1 MAGRLWVFLS
11 ERRIGS
17 LDEQAGKLRFAYEP
31 GVTTPLSVKLPI
43 RAEPFED
50 TECRSFFNNLLPEGS
65 WRQSLCR
72 QLRIG
77 ENDDFALLEA
87 LGTECAG
94 AVTLAK
100 DPEWTPAK
108 GAYRQTTEVELRRWV
123 LNPAARPSL
132 EVTPGL
138 RLSLAGAQD
147 KLLIHLDAGL
157 PYLCEG
163 GAPSTAILKP
173 DIRDIGNTIELS
185 GFNELL
191 SSTLA
196 KKCGIRAVE
205 PFWYAAAYAV
215 RRYDRAVKDGKVTRL
230 HQEDFAQIAGVSATN
245 KYEEHGGPG
254 WRACFAIVDEYAAV
268 PARDRLE
275 LLNRVFFN
283 ICLGNNDAHAKNFA
297 LLHGPTGRRPSLAPA
312 YDLVCTM
319 VYSALSKNMAMKIG
333 GQPNPG
339 QLTGDSWQQF
349 CDDTGFTA
357 APLRKLA
364 VEIATRVKAALPDLQ
379 QEVEASQAS
388 IKTDIYPVTRRAKF
402 FKYYAATVAKNCD
415 VLMHSLR

>member
-11 ERRIGS
+11 DRRIGT
-17 LDEQAGKLRFAYEP
+17 LAEQNGRLAFTYES
-31 GVTTPLSVKLPI
+31 GITTPLSVKLPI

-50 TECRSFFNNLLPEGS
+50 TECHAFFNNLLPEGN

-72 QLRIG
+72 QLRIA
-77 ENDDFALLEA
+77 ENDDFALLKA
-87 LGTECAG
+87 LGAECAG
-94 AVTLAK
+94 AVTLVE

-108 GAYRQTTEVELRRWV
+108 GAYRQTTEAELRRWV

-132 EVTPGL
+132 EATPGL

-147 KLLIHLDAGL
+147 KLLIHLDAGV
-157 PYLCEG
+157 PYLCES

-173 DIRDIGNTIELS
+173 DIRDIGNKVELS

-196 KKCGIRAVE
+196 KNCGMRAAE

-215 RRYDRAVKDGKVTRL
+215 RRYDRTIQDGKVTRL
-230 HQEDFAQIAGVSATN
+230 HQEDFAQIAGVPAAN

-254 WRACFAIVDEYAAV
+254 WQSCFAIVDEYAAV
-268 PARDRLE
+268 PAKDRLE
-275 LLNRVFFN
+275 LLNRLFFN

-297 LLHGPTGRRPSLAPA
+297 LLHNPAGGRPRLAPA

-319 VYSALSKNMAMKIG
+319 VYPALSKDMAMKIG
-333 GQPNPG
+333 GQSNPEK
-339 QLTGDSWQQF
+339 LTGDAWIKF
-349 CDDTGFTA
+349 CEDTGFTV
-357 APLRKLA
+357 APLRRLGM
-364 VEIATRVKAALPDLQ
+364 EMATSVKAALPSLQ
-379 QEVEASQAS
+379 QEVEASQAQ
-388 IKTDIYPVTRRAKF
+388 IKTDIYPITRRAKF
-402 FKYYAATVAKNCD
+402 FKIYSVIVKKNCD
-415 VLMHSLR
+415 MLMHSLQ

>member
-11 ERRIGS
+11 DRQVGS

-31 GVTTPLSVKLPI
+31 GVTAPLSVKLPI

-50 TECRSFFNNLLPEGS
+50 TECRAFFNNLLPEGG

-77 ENDDFALLEA
+77 ETDDFALLKA
-87 LGTECAG
+87 VGAECAG
-94 AVTLAK
+94 AVTLVE

-108 GAYRQTTEVELRRWV
+108 GVYRQTTEAELHRWV

-132 EVTPGL
+132 EATPGL

-147 KLLIHLDAGL
+147 KLLIHLDAGV
-157 PYLCEG
+157 PYLCES
-163 GAPSTAILKP
+163 GAPSTVILKP
-173 DIRDIGNTIELS
+173 DIRDIGNAVELS

-191 SSTLA
+191 SATLA
-196 KKCGIRAVE
+196 KKCGIHAVE

-254 WRACFAIVDEYAAV
+254 WKSCFAIVDEHAAV

-297 LLHGPTGRRPSLAPA
+297 LLHNTAGGRPSLAPA

-319 VYSALSKNMAMKIG
+319 VYPSLSKDMAMKIG
-333 GQPNPG
+333 GQVSVG
-339 QLTGDSWQQF
+339 KLSSEAWKQF
-349 CDDTGFTA
+349 CDDTGFTP
-357 APLRKLA
+357 APVRKLGL
-364 VEIATRVKAALPDLQ
+364 EMATRVDRALARLQ
-379 QEVEASQAS
+379 KETEEAQPAVR
-388 IKTDIYPVTRRAKF
+388 TDIYPLTRRSKF
-402 FKYYAATVAKNCD
+402 VKNYLTVVKKNCNA
-415 VLMHSLR
+415 LMRSLQ

>member
-1 MAGRLWVFLS
+1 MAGRLWVFLA

-17 LDEQAGKLRFAYEP
+17 LDEQAGKLKFTYEP
-31 GVTTPLSVKLPI
+31 GVTATLSVKLPV

-50 TECRSFFNNLLPEGS
+50 TECRAFFNNLLPEGS

-77 ENDDFALLEA
+77 ENDDFALLQA
-87 LGTECAG
+87 VGVECAG
-94 AVTLAK
+94 AVTLAE
-100 DPEWTPAK
+100 DPEWASAK
-108 GAYRQTTEVELRRWV
+108 GVYRQTTEAELRRWV

-132 EVTPGL
+132 EATPGL

-147 KLLIHLDAGL
+147 KLLIHLDAGV
-157 PYLCEG
+157 PYLCES
-163 GAPSTAILKP
+163 GAPSTVILKP
-173 DIRDIGNTIELS
+173 DIRDIGNAVELS

-191 SSTLA
+191 SATLA
-196 KKCGIRAVE
+196 KKCGIHAVE

-230 HQEDFAQIAGVSATN
+230 HQEDFAQIAGVPATN

-254 WRACFAIVDEYAAV
+254 WKSCFAIVDEYVAV

-297 LLHGPTGRRPSLAPA
+297 LLRSAAGRRPSLAPA

-319 VYSALSKNMAMKIG
+319 VYAALSKNMAMKIG

-339 QLTGDSWQQF
+339 QLTGEAWQQF
-349 CDDTGFTA
+349 CDDAGFTA
-357 APLRKLA
+357 APLRRLGLEMAAK
-364 VEIATRVKAALPDLQ
+364 VKNALPGLRKKTEDGQ
-379 QEVEASQAS
+379 PG
-388 IKTDIYPVTRRAKF
+388 IKTDIYPVTRRVKF
-402 FKYYAATVAKNCD
+402 FKNYAAIIEKNCD
-415 VLMHSLR
+415 VLMHSFQ